1 MFFFSYYYYFIIQRA
16 TLVCNALLQLI
27 IYTYIHICIYSYI
40 VYMYIYSIYVYIFI
54 YIHHSHHWAIDSIDF
69 MYNVH
74 VLEIQCGHQVSL
86 QPSKILCKL
95 QRTKADDQLS
105 LFLLFP

>member
-1 MFFFSYYYYFIIQRA
+1 
-16 TLVCNALLQLI
+16 
-27 IYTYIHICIYSYI
+27 
-40 VYMYIYSIYVYIFI
+40 MYIYSIYVYIFI